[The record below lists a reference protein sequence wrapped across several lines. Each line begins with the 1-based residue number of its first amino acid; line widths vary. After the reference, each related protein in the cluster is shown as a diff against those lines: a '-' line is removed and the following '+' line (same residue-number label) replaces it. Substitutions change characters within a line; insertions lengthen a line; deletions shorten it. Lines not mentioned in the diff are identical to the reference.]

1 MESRGLK
8 PDVYTYTVIISGYA
22 KGGLMNEA
30 QEILAEA
37 KKKHERLSPVTYHSL
52 IRGYCKMKTDTVV
65 LPLKALDWEKAE
77 MLFEEMKQKGLHL
90 NAITQGLIRAVK
102 EMQTE
107 GKATED
113 VNLLAAA

>member
-1 MESRGLK
+1 M
-8 PDVYTYTVIISGYA
+8 
-22 KGGLMNEA
+22 
-30 QEILAEA
+30 
-37 KKKHERLSPVTYHSL
+37 TYHSL
-52 IRGYCKMKTDTVV
+52 IRGYCKIEEYDKALKLLNEMESFGVKPSEDEYSK
-65 LPLKALDWEKAE
+65 LIQSFCLKALDWEKAE